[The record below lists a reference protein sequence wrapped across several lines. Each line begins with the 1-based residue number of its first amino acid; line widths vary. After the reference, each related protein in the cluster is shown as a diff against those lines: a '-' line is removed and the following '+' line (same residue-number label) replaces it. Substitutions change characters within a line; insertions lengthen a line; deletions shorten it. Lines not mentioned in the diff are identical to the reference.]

1 MQFSTF
7 WLGAVGKS
15 GVKIKESLRRSVP
28 CKREIGA
35 SVAANKAFQ
44 PTRLRRAVERG
55 VRCFS
60 IYRSIFNILINL
72 KPIQLNI
79 TREDVPA
86 IIPCSSQTLSRLIQY
101 PVHKAE
107 CIKEG

>member
-35 SVAANKAFQ
+35 SVAANKAFHRTAPSAQ
-44 PTRLRRAVERG
+44 PVNAALCAHIVPSYDIKNFQVSFRLKV
-55 VRCFS
+55 
-60 IYRSIFNILINL
+60 L
-72 KPIQLNI
+72 KNPNQIRMCVI
-79 TREDVPA
+79 TKGRQA
-86 IIPCSSQTLSRLIQY
+86 FFQKTF
-101 PVHKAE
+101 H
-107 CIKEG
+107 

>member
-55 VRCFS
+55 VMPQVQYENMFCLLTD
-60 IYRSIFNILINL
+60 NLINGFYNG
-72 KPIQLNI
+72 KQ
-79 TREDVPA
+79 
-86 IIPCSSQTLSRLIQY
+86 S
-101 PVHKAE
+101 
-107 CIKEG
+107 